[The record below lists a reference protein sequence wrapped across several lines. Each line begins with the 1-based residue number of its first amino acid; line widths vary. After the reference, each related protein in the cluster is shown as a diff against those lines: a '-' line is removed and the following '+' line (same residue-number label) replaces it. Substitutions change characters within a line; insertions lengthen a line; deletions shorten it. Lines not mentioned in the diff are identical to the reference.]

1 MSGLDAQADL
11 NGAMKDTIKWVTPS
25 KTWAGDDLANLQ
37 TVKIYRKN
45 AGYATT
51 ELTKTADLIAN
62 SQLLAAVPAT
72 EKETAMSWVDENP
85 TDGINTYYVL
95 AANDKGN
102 GVIDSIRCYMGG
114 RSGCRGQHHAGEER
128 HGCRYLL
135 DRS

>member
-37 TVKIYRKN
+37 SVKIYRKN

-62 SQLLAAVPAT
+62 SQLLA
-72 EKETAMSWVDENP
+72 
-85 TDGINTYYVL
+85 
-95 AANDKGN
+95 
-102 GVIDSIRCYMGG
+102 G
-114 RSGCRGQHHAGEER
+114 RSSTIIGRQVRDVETREVVALVEPSNALAKTGGGIDLVER
-128 HGCRYLL
+128 R
-135 DRS
+135 